1 MIEVNPDKLKNPLQ
15 AGFVG
20 GLIFL
25 IFNMV
30 RDRMRRQSDQI
41 KPLSEYLRPSLVV
54 GSICAA
60 VMHMSN
66 GPNKRTLTEPFEQSL
81 QPVAP
86 APSTPMY

>member
-1 MIEVNPDKLKNPLQ
+1 MIELNPDKLKNPLQ

-20 GLIFL
+20 GLIYL
-25 IFNMV
+25 VFNMI
-30 RDRMRRQSDQI
+30 RDRLKRQSDQI

-54 GSICAA
+54 GSICAI

-81 QPVAP
+81 QQAAP
-86 APSTPMY
+86 TAPPMY